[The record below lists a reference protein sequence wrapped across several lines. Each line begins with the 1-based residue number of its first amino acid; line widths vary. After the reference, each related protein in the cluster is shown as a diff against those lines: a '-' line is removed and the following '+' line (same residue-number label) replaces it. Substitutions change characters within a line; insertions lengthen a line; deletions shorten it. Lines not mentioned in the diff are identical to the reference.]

1 MIDMH
6 NHSRFSPD
14 SGEEIE
20 NIIKAAQ
27 SKGITSLGISDH
39 LDFDFYKEG
48 EFDYESYTEE
58 IDVLKEKYAGEIR
71 IFKGIEYGIVSDLER
86 IEKYMKSREFEYK
99 IASAHS
105 TSGKDLYYCL
115 GGSDDFD
122 IFVDYTKTLYNFTSN
137 FNDYDIIGHIDFPR
151 RYSRLLKEMKPQE
164 FIGLYEPTLK
174 NLVKYGKYIEINT
187 SGSHSY
193 SDLDYP
199 IDEIL
204 KLYKDVGGKYVA
216 LGSDS
221 HRKENVGEGIQEAYK
236 RAKKIGLDIIPRFK

>member
-6 NHSRFSPD
+6 NHSKYSPD
-14 SGEEIE
+14 SREEIE
-20 NIIKAAQ
+20 NIIKAAL

-39 LDFDFYKEG
+39 LDFDFYREG
-48 EFDYESYTEE
+48 EFDYESYSEE
-58 IDVLKEKYAGEIR
+58 ISTYKVKYSGKIN
-71 IFKGIEYGIVSDLER
+71 IFKGIEYGIASDLDR
-86 IEKYMKSREFEYK
+86 IEKYLNNRNFEYK

-115 GGSDDFD
+115 GGRDDYE
-122 IFVDYTKTLYNFTSN
+122 ILVDYTKTLYDFTSN

-151 RYSRLLKEMKPQE
+151 RYSRLLKEMNSSE
-164 FIGLYEPTLK
+164 FIGLYEPILR

-193 SDLDYP
+193 HDLDYP

-204 KLYKDVGGKYVA
+204 KLYRDVGGKYLA

-221 HRKENVGEGIQEAYK
+221 HRKENVGVGILEAYK
-236 RAKKIGLDIIPRFK
+236 RAKKIGLDIIPRFR